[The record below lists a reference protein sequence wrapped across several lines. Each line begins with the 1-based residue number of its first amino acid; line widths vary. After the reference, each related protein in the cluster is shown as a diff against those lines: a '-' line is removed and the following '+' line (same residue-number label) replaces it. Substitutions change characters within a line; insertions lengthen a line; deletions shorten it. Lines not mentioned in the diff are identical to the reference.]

1 MNNPLESKLS
11 QNLGLFLARVPLG
24 LYLVLDGCAR
34 IQRGVRTFV
43 AWHQLDTQKYIGE
56 TAASLFLHAFPTI
69 EVAAGAFL
77 ILGIFSRTGGFLA
90 SVLLTTIVAVFT
102 GLAGSGNAPFN
113 PFVIRLGLA
122 LFLTCA
128 GAGGFSLDQ
137 FVWGRGKKTAH

>member
-1 MNNPLESKLS
+1 
-11 QNLGLFLARVPLG
+11 VPLG
-24 LYLVLDGCAR
+24 VYLLLDGYAR

-90 SVLLTTIVAVFT
+90 SVLLMTIVTVFT

-113 PFVIRLGLA
+113 PFVVLLGLA
-122 LFLTCA
+122 LFLSCS
-128 GAGGFSLDQ
+128 GSGGLSLDN
-137 FVWGRGKKTAH
+137 FIWGRGKKTSH